1 MALTPLEVE
10 PRCLKLNVI
19 LKIKLFL
26 SNVWVSN
33 KFLNLLFVFGVDK
46 CQKVQMQGMA
56 VGRAVDLSMLDGY
69 DQLIDELEEM
79 FDIRG
84 QLRPRDKWEIVFT
97 DEDGDMMLL
106 GDDLWQ

>member
-1 MALTPLEVE
+1 
-10 PRCLKLNVI
+10 
-19 LKIKLFL
+19 
-26 SNVWVSN
+26 
-33 KFLNLLFVFGVDK
+33 
-46 CQKVQMQGMA
+46 MQGMA